1 MLKKDDRN
9 MLRKRRH
16 LRLRGRVR
24 GEVARPRLAVFR
36 SLSHIYVQV
45 VDDATGRTLVTA
57 STLDPEVRNEIKGKK
72 KSEASKAVGLIVAR
86 RAQAKGI
93 SKVVFD
99 RSGYEYHGRVKAL
112 ADGAREG
119 GLEF

>member
-1 MLKKDDRN
+1 MLKKGDRN

-16 LRLRGRVR
+16 LRLRGQVR
-24 GEVARPRLAVFR
+24 GEEHRPRLAVFR
-36 SLSHIYVQV
+36 SLSHIYAQV
-45 VDDATGRTLVTA
+45 VDDATGRTIVTA

-72 KSEASKAVGLIVAR
+72 KSEASKAVGLVVAR
-86 RAQAKGI
+86 RAQSKGI

-99 RSGYEYHGRVKAL
+99 RSGYDYHGRVKAL

-119 GLEF
+119 GLKF

>member
-16 LRLRGRVR
+16 VRLRGRVR

-45 VDDATGRTLVTA
+45 VDDATGKTLATA
-57 STLDPEVRNEIKGKK
+57 STLDPEVRGEIKGKK
-72 KSEASKAVGLIVAR
+72 KSEASKAVGLIIAR

-119 GLEF
+119 GLQF